1 MLTSAI
7 ETSNSHKANNLNL
20 KILKIYFHKV
30 PLLYILVRKITS
42 KNEID
47 RKAKVTLE
55 NINKDLQINYNY
67 SSGILEQQSL
77 IQQALRKLETKAN
90 SKL

>member
-1 MLTSAI
+1 MWYPFCS
-7 ETSNSHKANNLNL
+7 
-20 KILKIYFHKV
+20 F
-30 PLLYILVRKITS
+30 LVRKITS

-47 RKAKVTLE
+47 GKAKVTLE
-55 NINKDLQINYNY
+55 NINKDFQINYNY
-67 SSGILEQQSL
+67 SSGILEHQSL